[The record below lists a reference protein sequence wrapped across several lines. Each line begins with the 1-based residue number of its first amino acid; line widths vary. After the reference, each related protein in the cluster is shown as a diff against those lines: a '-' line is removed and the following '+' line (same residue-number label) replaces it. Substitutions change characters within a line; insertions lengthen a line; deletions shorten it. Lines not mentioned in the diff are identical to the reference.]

1 MKNYSYVRTDDTS
14 MGTTSEG
21 TVHRADP
28 ASGDDIKRRTAE
40 YWSVRARGYKEATRI
55 TLERGDDDAIRIIGR
70 FINLNRQLEVA
81 DMGTG
86 SGLIAIV
93 LAQQGHSVTAVDNCE
108 RMLEVAQESAR
119 EAGVEID
126 FVLGDIEEPPL
137 KKGSFDLVV
146 SRSTVW
152 GLPNPKKAY
161 AAWKELLKPDGEMA
175 IIDGNYYLD
184 LYDDDY
190 RRRMNYL
197 RRMKRDRDS
206 GLHAQTNVDDVDFNI
221 IKDLAYDLPLSRER
235 RPAWDVAALMSVG
248 MTNIH
253 VKSLDKEQYQI
264 LTENGITELPS
275 MFVVCAKM
283 PIDESPY
290 MDAVNYPLID
300 NESLIR
306 IAETASSR
314 YMDVAVVFKAL
325 GDINRMKI
333 VAALLSGRMNVQQI
347 SYITGSSQS
356 LTSHNLMSLRKAGL
370 VGTERS
376 GREVLYHLTDPYRIK
391 IIVEMCDIIRGK
403 SRSDDSRRP
412 PMPQSGYRYI
422 LQS

>member
-1 MKNYSYVRTDDTS
+1 MS
-14 MGTTSEG
+14 SETEG
-21 TVHRADP
+21 RVYKEDAS
-28 ASGDDIKRRTAE
+28 SGDDIKKRTMD
-40 YWSVRARGYKEATRI
+40 YWNNRARGYKELTRI
-55 TLERGDDDAIRIIGR
+55 YLKEGDEDVIRIIGR
-70 FINLNRQLEVA
+70 FVNLNRQLKVA

-86 SGLIAIV
+86 AGLFAIL
-93 LAQQGHSVTAVDNCE
+93 LAKQGHDVTAMDNCE
-108 RMLEVAQESAR
+108 QMLAAAR
-119 EAGVEID
+119 ENAEEEGVHIN
-126 FVLGDIEEPPL
+126 FVYGDIEDPQL
-137 KKGSFDLVV
+137 KKGEFDLVV

-161 AAWKELLKPDGEMA
+161 KAWKELLKPDGEMA
-175 IIDGNYYLD
+175 IIDGNFYLD

-197 RRMKRDRDS
+197 RRKKEDRDS
-206 GLHAQTNVDDVDFNI
+206 GLHAKTNVDNVDFNI
-221 IKDLAYDLPLSRER
+221 IQDIAYDLPLSRER

-275 MFVVCAKM
+275 MFIVCAKM
-283 PIDESPY
+283 PLDQSPY

-300 NESLIR
+300 NESLVR
-306 IAETASSR
+306 IAETASNS
-314 YMDVAVVFKAL
+314 YIELAGVFKAL
-325 GDINRMKI
+325 GDSNRMKI

-370 VGTERS
+370 VGTEKN
-376 GREVLYHLTDPYRIK
+376 GREVVYHLADPHRMQRIIETFNVMCGTDKY
-391 IIVEMCDIIRGK
+391 EE
-403 SRSDDSRRP
+403 SD
-412 PMPQSGYRYI
+412 
-422 LQS
+422 

>member
-1 MKNYSYVRTDDTS
+1 MDPSSSGV
-14 MGTTSEG
+14 
-21 TVHRADP
+21 VHKQDP
-28 ASGDDIKRRTAE
+28 ASGSDIKKRTID
-40 YWSVRARGYKEATRI
+40 YWTIRARGYKEATRV
-55 TLERGDDDAIRIIGR
+55 TMERGGADALRIIGR
-70 FINLNRQLEVA
+70 FINLNRQLKVA

-86 SGLIAIV
+86 AGLVAIT
-93 LAQQGHSVTAVDNCE
+93 LAQQGHEVTAMDNCE
-108 RMLEVAQESAR
+108 RMLEVAKESAE
-119 EAGVEID
+119 EAGVKID
-126 FVLGDIEEPPL
+126 FVLGDIEDPPL
-137 KKGSFDLVV
+137 AKKTFDLVV

-161 AAWKELLKPDGEMA
+161 SAWKELLKPDGEMA

-190 RRRMNYL
+190 RRRMDYL
-197 RRMKRDRDS
+197 RKLKEDRDS
-206 GLHAQTNVDDVDFNI
+206 GLHAQTNVDNVDFDI
-221 IKDLAYDLPLSRER
+221 IRDIAYDLPLSRER

-253 VKSLDKEQYQI
+253 VKSLDREPYCV

-300 NESLIR
+300 NESLVR
-306 IAETASSR
+306 IAESASGK
-314 YMDVAVVFKAL
+314 YAEVATVFKAL
-325 GDINRMKI
+325 GDSNRMKI

-356 LTSHNLMSLRKAGL
+356 LTSHNLNTLRKAGL

-376 GREVLYHLTDPYRIK
+376 GREVLYHLADPYRTQ
-391 IIVEMCDIIRGK
+391 IVIEMCEILLERSG
-403 SRSDDSRRP
+403 SRTDD
-412 PMPQSGYRYI
+412 G
-422 LQS
+422 